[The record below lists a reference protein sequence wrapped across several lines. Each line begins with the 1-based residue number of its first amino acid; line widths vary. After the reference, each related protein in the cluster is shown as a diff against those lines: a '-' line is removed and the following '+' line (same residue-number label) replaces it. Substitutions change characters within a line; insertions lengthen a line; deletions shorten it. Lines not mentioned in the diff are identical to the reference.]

1 MSRPCPVR
9 VFKSAAWTGD
19 RLPQPAASANIDHR
33 TWGLLNMN
41 STAEPAMAIPERF
54 SVSPEQFDRIVRSLP
69 TPPDADK
76 VEVLRIMLDY
86 WCEYTLPN
94 HVHMLKKPSD
104 EAIKRLKKASKA
116 LLALNASIDVLD
128 GEDVQFGIF
137 SLVMERTGSWRR
149 SDIDKVTDEVLQ
161 ALALLY
167 SFESSIAQTL
177 KSKRGRPRNNFGY
190 LVVLDLAAI
199 FEWFTGKDAT
209 RQVDRENG
217 FEIGPFRT
225 FSETVW
231 YEVFNTARLWFETSF
246 KNWAANKAIE
256 QSKKSNRPSNKP
268 YEASPIVANFFLTVA
283 KR

>member
-1 MSRPCPVR
+1 
-9 VFKSAAWTGD
+9 
-19 RLPQPAASANIDHR
+19 
-33 TWGLLNMN
+33 MN

-137 SLVMERTGSWRR
+137 PLVMERTGSWRR
-149 SDIDKVTDEVLQ
+149 SDIDKVTNEVLE
-161 ALALLY
+161 ALELLS
-167 SFESSIAQTL
+167 SFELSIAQAI
-177 KSKRGRPRNNFGY
+177 KPRAGRPRNNFGY
-190 LVVLDLAAI
+190 LVILDLAAI
-199 FEWFTGKDAT
+199 FEWFTGTDAT
-209 RQVDRENG
+209 RQVDRKDG

-225 FSETVW
+225 FAETVW
-231 YEVFNTARLWFETSF
+231 CEVFNPERLWFETSF
-246 KNWAANKAIE
+246 INWAANKAIE
-256 QSKKSNRPSNKP
+256 KSKKSNKPSSKHH
-268 YEASPIVANFFLTVA
+268 EVSPFVANFFLA
-283 KR
+283 IRKR